1 MTSVGNVYSGYTTL
15 EISTLLSKVYQNSS
29 TSVPSALAADPM
41 AAANA
46 RVASE
51 IASTNVRLSAYSQIQ
66 SSLVSLQ
73 PAAATLSGLTST
85 ATPASAVGAAQTF
98 ATAYNNAFTLTRSSI
113 GSTGSLA
120 TDTRAQALSR
130 DLKSI
135 LANVS
140 STTLSTM
147 GISVNASTGTIAI
160 DAAKLQTAMKAN
172 SAGVTSTLAKIG
184 ALAGQVAGNELAATG
199 NVGASVTMLNS
210 QSTSLTAQ
218 LALQQSYSSPAQT
231 LSGSIISAY
240 QKVGLM

>member
-1 MTSVGNVYSGYTTL
+1 MTAVSNVYSGYTTL

-29 TSVPSALAADPM
+29 TGVPSTLAADPM

-51 IASTNVRLSAYSQIQ
+51 IASTNVMLSAYSKIQ

-85 ATPASAVGAAQTF
+85 ATPASAVGAAQAF
-98 ATAYNNAFTLTRSSI
+98 ATAYNNAFTLTRSSV

-140 STTLSTM
+140 TTTLNSM
-147 GISVNASTGTIAI
+147 GISVNASTGTMAV
-160 DAAKLQTAMKAN
+160 DAAKLQTALKAN
-172 SAGVTSTLAKIG
+172 PAGVTSTLAKIG
-184 ALAGQVAGNELAATG
+184 ALAGQVAGNELASTG
-199 NVGASVTMLNS
+199 NVGASVTMLSN
-210 QSTSLTAQ
+210 QSTTLSAQ
-218 LALQQSYSSPAQT
+218 LALQQSYSSTPQT